1 MRKWRRQV
9 ARRKLKK
16 KKTKKSINTDPMN
29 GANHGKS
36 EDCRKDGAEMCPG
49 CIKETRMNDPDTK
62 TDMPFIWY
70 ILKNQRVEGPSYWT
84 DHLSWVGPA

>member
-1 MRKWRRQV
+1 MY
-9 ARRKLKK
+9 
-16 KKTKKSINTDPMN
+16 

-62 TDMPFIWY
+62 TDMPFIGTFW
-70 ILKNQRVEGPSYWT
+70 KTRGWRVPVTGQTIYP
-84 DHLSWVGPA
+84 G